1 MKVVTEAKTKDEA
14 IQKALEELKVN
25 LEDIMYTQEKIKGK
39 LFKADTIKITAYTKD
54 EVIIFMKDFIKEL
67 VNNMGI
73 EVSFESNIRED
84 QFNIKM
90 FSDNNA
96 ILIGK
101 NARTM
106 KSIEMITKQRVQ
118 NELGIRVRLFL
129 DVENYNDKR
138 IKQLERLAINT
149 AREVRNTKVEAV
161 MDNMNS
167 YERRIIHNK
176 LTNFKGVTT
185 TSEGEEPNRH
195 IIIKPKEDK

>member
-25 LEDIMYTQEKIKGK
+25 LEDIMYTQETIKGK

-54 EVIIFMKDFIKEL
+54 EIINFIKDFIKEL

-106 KSIEMITKQRVQ
+106 KSIEMVTKQRVQ
-118 NELGIRVRLFL
+118 NELGLRVRLFL

-185 TSEGEEPNRH
+185 ISEGEEPNRH
-195 IIIKPKEDK
+195 IIIKPE

>member
-25 LEDIMYTQEKIKGK
+25 LEDIMYTQETIKGK

-54 EVIIFMKDFIKEL
+54 EIINFIKDFIKEL

-118 NELGIRVRLFL
+118 NELGLRVRLFL

-185 TSEGEEPNRH
+185 ISEGEEPNRH
-195 IIIKPKEDK
+195 IIIKPE

>member
-1 MKVVTEAKTKDEA
+1 MKVVTEAKTKEEA
-14 IQKALEELKVN
+14 LTKALNEMKLELD
-25 LEDIMYTQEKIKGK
+25 EIMYTEETIKGK
-39 LFKADTIKITAYTKD
+39 LFKADTVKINAYSKN
-54 EVIIFMKDFIKEL
+54 EIMNFMKDFISE
-67 VNNMGI
+67 VINNMGLK
-73 EVSFESNIRED
+73 VSFESNIREN

-101 NARTM
+101 NGRTM
-106 KSIEMITKQRVQ
+106 KSIEMITKQKVQ
-118 NELGIRVRLFL
+118 NELGLRVKLFL

-149 AREVRNTKVEAV
+149 AREVRNTKVEV
-161 MDNMNS
+161 ILDNMNS

-195 IIIKPKEDK
+195 IIIKPE

>member
-14 IQKALEELKVN
+14 LQKALEELKVN
-25 LEDIMYTQEKIKGK
+25 LEDIMYTQETIKGK

-54 EVIIFMKDFIKEL
+54 EIINYMKDFISEL
-67 VNNMGI
+67 VTNMGL
-73 EVSFESNIRED
+73 EVSFETKIRED

-90 FSDNNA
+90 FSNNNA

-118 NELGIRVRLFL
+118 NELGLRVRLFL

-185 TSEGEEPNRH
+185 TSEGEDPNRH
-195 IIIKPKEDK
+195 IIIKPE

>member
-25 LEDIMYTQEKIKGK
+25 LEDIMYTQETIKGK

-54 EVIIFMKDFIKEL
+54 EIINFMKDFIKEL

>member
-25 LEDIMYTQEKIKGK
+25 LEDIMYTQETIKGK

-54 EVIIFMKDFIKEL
+54 EVINFMKDFIKEL

-118 NELGIRVRLFL
+118 NELGLRVRLFL

-149 AREVRNTKVEAV
+149 AKEVRNTKVEAV

-185 TSEGEEPNRH
+185 ISEGEEPNRH
-195 IIIKPKEDK
+195 IIIKPE